1 MIKKNIVVSIPDV
14 HGEEDA
20 MKLYSTTST
29 HVHFEAPSGKNNVY
43 LQDVK
48 EAVSAIEH
56 FIKERG
62 LTNVTKND
70 NLVEQLQPNVSD
82 GLSKVGTEDSYLG
95 DFTVT

>member
-29 HVHFEAPSGKNNVY
+29 HVHFEAPAGKNNVF

-48 EAVSAIEH
+48 EAITAIEH

-70 NLVEQLQPNVSD
+70 NLVEHPQPNVSD
-82 GLSKVGTEDSYLG
+82 DLSKVGTEGSYLG
-95 DFTVT
+95 DFSAT